1 MSTVGHFRS
10 DAAHDHFVAAYRA
23 AMAEL
28 PPYDESLDVPTR
40 FGQVRVY
47 RFAGGPGR
55 PVVLLPGRNASTPMW
70 GANLPGLLA
79 HRTVYS
85 VDLLGEPGMSIQKRP
100 ITGSEDQASWF
111 DELLTGLGLRS
122 PHLMGVS
129 FGGWSSANHAVRR
142 RGRVTSLTLLDP
154 AMTFARIPIRTMLAV
169 MPMGMPGAPGFLRKK
184 VLKWISGGADLDES
198 VAVASLIAAGAR
210 DFVLRQPLPTR
221 FTADQLKALDV
232 PVLALIAGRSVI
244 HDGRRATETAAKLLP
259 RAEVE
264 LWPHASHAISG
275 EYADEIG
282 GRAHRFWNR
291 VDGETA
297 GRTAFS

>member
-10 DAAHDHFVAAYRA
+10 DAGHDHFVTTYRA
-23 AMAEL
+23 AMARL
-28 PPYDESLDVPTR
+28 PPYDESFDVPTL
-40 FGQVRVY
+40 FGRVRVY

-79 HRTVYS
+79 HRPVYS
-85 VDLLGEPGMSIQKRP
+85 VDLLGEPGMSVQQRP
-100 ITGSEDQASWF
+100 ISGSEDQASWF
-111 DELLTGLGLRS
+111 DELLTGMGLTC

-129 FGGWSSANHAVRR
+129 FGAWSATNHAVH
-142 RGRVTSLTLLDP
+142 GHGGVASLTLLDP
-154 AMTFARIPIRTMLAV
+154 AMTFAPIPIRTMLAV
-169 MPMGMPGAPGFLRKK
+169 IPMGLSGAPEFLRKQ
-184 VLKWISGGADLDES
+184 VLKWISGGVDLDDS
-198 VAVASLIAAGAR
+198 VAVAALIAAGAR

-244 HDGRRATETAAKLLP
+244 HDGRRAAESAAKLLP

-282 GRAHRFWNR
+282 ERAHRFWKR
-291 VDGETA
+291 IDSETA